1 MLLLRGKSTYPGCSV
16 FRNHLYA
23 MRSYLYEFGHA
34 LPIGIASLRRIE
46 AIIENLD
53 ADLPEIVREI
63 CRDLRQQIAEKTVRI
78 DAL

>member
-1 MLLLRGKSTYPGCSV
+1 MPCGRTFMNSATPC
-16 FRNHLYA
+16 R
-23 MRSYLYEFGHA
+23 YEFGHA
-34 LPIGIASLRRIE
+34 LPIGTASLRRIE